1 MLIEIIYNM
10 SLVILFMLLSLRLK
24 ENILKSKA
32 DPYYYKIIISFLAAL
47 VIIVLMERPFVYKEV
62 AFDLKSVPLLI
73 ISYLYGWKYG
83 IIAASLPA
91 FYRSMLGGPEAI
103 IVIVLEILLAVLIG
117 SIFHENK
124 KSIILNI
131 NMKRI
136 LLSYILLLAIGF
148 SLFIIFLD
156 YSFYFWT
163 KIILFYSFFSILT
176 LVNSVILINDTNSS
190 IHQNIVEY
198 KNLRENFSENKTK
211 LKKTKNKMDLIGKL
225 SHEFKTPLNLI
236 FSSVQMLKL
245 YNKNSCKKSSKNETS
260 NKIDKYTE
268 IISQNSYRM
277 LRLVNNLIDLVK
289 IDVNSY
295 NLDFKNIDIVK
306 LVKDTTDSVKDYID
320 HKNRKIEVNSKIK
333 KRIIKCDP
341 ISIERVLLNLLS
353 NAVKFT
359 NKGDKIIVELAEKED
374 MIVISVIDFGV
385 GMKKEELKYIF
396 DEFNQV
402 DDTLSKNSEG
412 SGLGLSIVKAIIEKH
427 NGDIQV
433 ESEFG
438 KGTKFSIFLPDKKLE
453 DEEII
458 ENIYDENSDLNRT
471 ALELSDL

>member
-1 MLIEIIYNM
+1 I
-10 SLVILFMLLSLRLK
+10 
-24 ENILKSKA
+24 
-32 DPYYYKIIISFLAAL
+32 
-47 VIIVLMERPFVYKEV
+47 
-62 AFDLKSVPLLI
+62 
-73 ISYLYGWKYG
+73 
-83 IIAASLPA
+83 
-91 FYRSMLGGPEAI
+91 
-103 IVIVLEILLAVLIG
+103 
-117 SIFHENK
+117 
-124 KSIILNI
+124 
-131 NMKRI
+131 
-136 LLSYILLLAIGF
+136 
-148 SLFIIFLD
+148 
-156 YSFYFWT
+156 
-163 KIILFYSFFSILT
+163 
-176 LVNSVILINDTNSS
+176 NSVVLINDTNSS

-198 KNLRENFSENKTK
+198 KNLREDFSENKTK
-211 LKKTKNKMDLIGKL
+211 LKKTKNKMDLISKL

-245 YNKNSCKKSSKNETS
+245 YNKNNSEESSKNEER

-295 NLDFKNIDIVK
+295 NLNFKNIDIVK
-306 LVKDTTDSVKDYID
+306 LVKNTTDSVRDYID
-320 HKNRKIEVNSKIK
+320 HKKRKINFNSKIE

-341 ISIERVLLNLLS
+341 VNIERVLLNLLS

-359 NKGDKIIVELAEKED
+359 NKGDKIVIELTEKEG

-396 DEFNQV
+396 DEFNQI

-453 DEEII
+453 DEEAV